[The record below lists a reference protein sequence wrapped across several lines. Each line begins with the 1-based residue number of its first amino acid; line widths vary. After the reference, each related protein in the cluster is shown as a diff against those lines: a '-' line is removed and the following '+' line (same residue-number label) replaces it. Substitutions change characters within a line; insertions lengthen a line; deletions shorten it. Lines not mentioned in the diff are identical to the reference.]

1 MTWARDH
8 FVALDHVQVAM
19 PPGEEASA
27 RAFYVGVLGMS
38 ELTKPDRLAKRGG
51 AWFAGGD
58 GGSVQ
63 LHLGVEQGFR
73 PAKKAHPAVLVAG
86 LDELAG
92 RLEAAGYAVSWDD
105 DLDDMRRFFTE
116 DPFGNRLEFIGAI
129 EDDF

>member
-1 MTWARDH
+1 
-8 FVALDHVQVAM
+8 M
-19 PPGEEASA
+19 PPGEEARA

-38 ELTKPDRLAKRGG
+38 ELTKPERLARHGG

-63 LHLGVEQGFR
+63 VHLGVEQGFR

-92 RLEAAGYAVSWDD
+92 RLEAAGYTVSWDD
-105 DLDDMRRFFTE
+105 ELDEMRRFFTE